1 MNELLVAENHKKKK
15 INSDWIA
22 LDTKGKNFFDIDESP
37 QDLAR
42 RGAETG
48 GAVMA

>member
-1 MNELLVAENHKKKK
+1 MNELLVAENYKKKE

-22 LDTKGKNFFDIDESP
+22 PDTQGKNFFDIDEST
-37 QDLAR
+37 QDFAR
-42 RGAETG
+42 RGAETC